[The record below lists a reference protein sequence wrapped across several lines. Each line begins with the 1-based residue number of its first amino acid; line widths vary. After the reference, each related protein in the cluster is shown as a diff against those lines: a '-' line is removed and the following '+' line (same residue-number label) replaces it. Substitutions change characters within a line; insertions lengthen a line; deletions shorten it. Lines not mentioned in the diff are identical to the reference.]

1 MRNQTQMPE
10 FILLGLTSIP
20 ELKRL
25 LFGVL
30 FLAYTLTL
38 MGNVLLIIITC
49 TDYRLHSPMY
59 FFLQDLSFL
68 EICLTTV
75 VVPRMLTDLRTERRT
90 ISFAACLSQ
99 YFFHFFFGGTEFF
112 LLTAM
117 SFDRYVAICCPLRY
131 TSIMSQRLCFLLVIF
146 SWVGGLLLILTPIVL
161 TSQLSFCK
169 SNVIN
174 HFFCDYTPL
183 LQISCGDKHLLELIH
198 FLLAFFTLL
207 STLLLILVSYTY
219 ILITIMQ
226 IPSAKER
233 QRAFSTCSSHLI
245 VISICYGSC
254 ILMYVRPIQEEDL
267 DLNKGLAIINTV
279 LAPLLNPFIYTLR
292 NQQVQEALR
301 EVARKLFYPKDM
313 RVSMQC
319 RNNN

>member
-1 MRNQTQMPE
+1 MRNQTQVPE
-10 FILLGLTSIP
+10 FVLWGLTRIP
-20 ELKRL
+20 ELQQL
-25 LFGVL
+25 LFWVL
-30 FLAYTLTL
+30 FLAYMLTL
-38 MGNVLLIIITC
+38 MGNILIIIITC
-49 TDYRLHSPMY
+49 TDYHLHSPMY
-59 FFLQDLSFL
+59 FFLRNLSFS

-75 VVPRMLTDLRTERRT
+75 VVPRLLTDLRTERRT

-99 YFFHFFFGGTEFF
+99 YFFHFLFGGTEIF

-117 SFDRYVAICCPLRY
+117 SFDRYVAICCPLLY

-146 SWVGGLLLILTPIVL
+146 SWLGGLLLILTPIFL

-174 HFFCDYTPL
+174 HFFCDYTSL
-183 LQISCGDKHLLELIH
+183 MQISCGDKNLLELIH
-198 FLLAFFTLL
+198 FLLAFFILF
-207 STLLLILVSYTY
+207 STLLLILVSYAY

-226 IPSAKER
+226 IPSAKGR

-245 VISICYGSC
+245 VISICFGSC
-254 ILMYVRPIQEEDL
+254 ILMYVRPIQDEDL

-279 LAPLLNPFIYTLR
+279 LVPLLNPFIYTLR
-292 NQQVQEALR
+292 NQQVKEALR
-301 EVARKLFYPKDM
+301 EVARKTFSPKDV

>member
-1 MRNQTQMPE
+1 MRNQTQVPE

-20 ELKRL
+20 ELQQL

-38 MGNVLLIIITC
+38 MGNILIIIITC
-49 TDYRLHSPMY
+49 TDYHLHSPMY
-59 FFLQDLSFL
+59 FFLRNLSFL

-75 VVPRMLTDLRTERRT
+75 IVPRMLTDLRTERRT

-99 YFFHFFFGGTEFF
+99 YFFHFFFGCMELF

-117 SFDRYVAICCPLRY
+117 SFDRYAAICCPLLY
-131 TSIMSQRLCFLLVIF
+131 MSIMSQRLCFLLVIF
-146 SWVGGLLLILTPIVL
+146 SWMGSLLLILIPIVL

-183 LQISCGDKHLLELIH
+183 MQISCGGKHLLELIH
-198 FLLAFFTLL
+198 FLLSFFTLF
-207 STLLLILVSYTY
+207 STLLLILVSYSY

-233 QRAFSTCSSHLI
+233 QRVFFTCSSHLI

-254 ILMYVRPIQEEDL
+254 ILMYVRPIQDEDL

-292 NQQVQEALR
+292 NQQVK
-301 EVARKLFYPKDM
+301 EVFYPMLKK
-313 RVSMQC
+313 RFCLSKFPF
-319 RNNN
+319 